1 MTVSKFPEIR
11 VEMRE
16 QSQSDDSLSS
26 CSGSEPFALQVLGDS
41 MEPEFPDKCVIIIE
55 PNDSCSSGAY
65 VFAEVE
71 GSRWFRKYV
80 KDDQGE
86 RLVAEN
92 SEYPDIPLEGMNW
105 QIHGIIVQRNIRR
118 KIKHY
123 DVY

>member
-1 MTVSKFPEIR
+1 VAVNKFPEIK
-11 VEMRE
+11 VEMPE
-16 QSQSDDSLSS
+16 QPDNSLSS

-41 MEPEFPDKCVIIIE
+41 MEPEFPDKCIVIIE

-80 KDDQGE
+80 KDDRGE

-92 SEYPDIPLEGMNW
+92 SDYPEIPLEGMEW
-105 QIHGIIVQRNIRR
+105 QVHGIIVQRNIRR
-118 KIKHY
+118 QVKHY
-123 DVY
+123 DIY